1 MLCLGRVLIG
11 LFSSFSICSVGSLF
25 DSNGLLEVEVVVA
38 VEEEVALVGVRGSVV
53 LGDDVVFIAT
63 IVIGLEVNDDED
75 DDDDEEEEE
84 EEIVI
89 HLVMFDSNC
98 SARLKSF
105 EVSSGPL
112 T

>member
-25 DSNGLLEVEVVVA
+25 DSNGLLEVEVVV
-38 VEEEVALVGVRGSVV
+38 VEEVALVGVRGSVV
-53 LGDDVVFIAT
+53 LGDGVVFTAT
-63 IVIGLEVNDDED
+63 IVIGLEVNNDE
-75 DDDDEEEEE
+75 DDDDEEEEG
-84 EEIVI
+84 IVM

>member
-25 DSNGLLEVEVVVA
+25 DSNGLLEVEVVVV

-75 DDDDEEEEE
+75 DDDDEEEEG
-84 EEIVI
+84 IVI